1 MAAGERRVTRVLN
14 SVALALREA
23 KSFSI
28 VEEENLD
35 SGTKKEVSLL
45 EQMHLSQEATSN
57 PGAFVG
63 PLHLPSYREVDSPR
77 KESSQPW
84 VLGQEWIK
92 LKRDTTEEKV
102 FEQLKPIAPVQK
114 TVPWVGEV
122 AATLQEATKRDC
134 SWEAGVKK
142 TPVTFEDV
150 AVNFT
155 QEEWD
160 CLDASQR
167 VLYQDV
173 LSETFKNL
181 ASVARTFLRKPE
193 LITKLEQQEKQWREF
208 LHLPNTEGLSEGK
221 KKELREQ
228 DPSLRDEGTSEDKVF
243 LACRGA
249 LSAPAGSMDRTRV
262 LQASRGGAPFFC
274 HTCGKCFSRRSYLY
288 SHQFIHNPKW
298 TNSCSQC
305 GKLFRSPKSL
315 SYHRRMHVGERPFC
329 CTLCDKTY
337 CDASGLSRH
346 RRVHLGYRPHSCS
359 VCGKSFRD
367 QSELKRHQKIHQN
380 QEPVDGN
387 QECTL
392 RTPGTP
398 AEFQTPIARSQ
409 RSIQGLVDV
418 DHAPGARS
426 QESTFR
432 TEGPMV
438 QNQPSVLKNQ
448 APVTRTQAPIT
459 GTPCQD
465 DRCNSYPV
473 KPSKLNVFSCPHC
486 PLTFSKKSYVSS
498 HQKTQLTESPN
509 YCFHCGKS
517 LSSFSKLLRYQ
528 QQTHWKQKSYRCPI
542 CDLCFREKEGLIG
555 HWRGSKGKELCP
567 DSHCKCRLILGQ
579 WLGFSHDALTVAGEE
594 WKHGGDGSPPQDPYP
609 QGKRPK
615 GEGMQRRQNKGVS
628 EHLET

>member
-1 MAAGERRVTRVLN
+1 VAAGERRP
-14 SVALALREA
+14 
-23 KSFSI
+23 
-28 VEEENLD
+28 
-35 SGTKKEVSLL
+35 LL
-45 EQMHLSQEATSN
+45 
-57 PGAFVG
+57 F
-63 PLHLPSYREVDSPR
+63 
-77 KESSQPW
+77 
-84 VLGQEWIK
+84 
-92 LKRDTTEEKV
+92 
-102 FEQLKPIAPVQK
+102 FQK
-114 TVPWVGEV
+114 
-122 AATLQEATKRDC
+122 
-134 SWEAGVKK
+134 
-142 TPVTFEDV
+142 PVTFEDV

-160 CLDASQR
+160 FLDASQR

-173 LSETFKNL
+173 MSETFKNL
-181 ASVARTFLRKPE
+181 ASVARMFLHKPE
-193 LITKLEQQEKQWREF
+193 LITKLEQQEKQWR
-208 LHLPNTEGLSEGK
+208 
-221 KKELREQ
+221 
-228 DPSLRDEGTSEDKVF
+228 V
-243 LACRGA
+243 
-249 LSAPAGSMDRTRV
+249 TRV
-262 LQASRGGAPFFC
+262 LQASRGGPPFFC

-288 SHQFIHNPKW
+288 SHQFVHNPKR

-315 SYHRRMHVGERPFC
+315 SYHRRMHLGERPFC

-367 QSELKRHQKIHQN
+367 QSELKRHQRIHQN

-418 DHAPGARS
+418 DHAPGPRS

-438 QNQPSVLKNQ
+438 QNQPSMLKNQ

-465 DRCNSYPV
+465 DRSSSHPV
-473 KPSKLNVFSCPHC
+473 KPSRLHVFSCSHC
-486 PLTFSKKSYVSS
+486 PLTFSKKSSLHS
-498 HQKTQLTESPN
+498 HQKTHLTEPPN

-517 LSSFSKLLRYQ
+517 SSSLSKLVRHQ

-542 CDLCFREKEGLIG
+542 CDLCFREKEGLMG

-567 DSHCKCRLILGQ
+567 DSHCKCRVILGQ

-594 WKHGGDGSPPQDPYP
+594 RKHGGDGSPRIYTPRRR
-609 QGKRPK
+609 GLRERACK
-615 GEGMQRRQNKGVS
+615 GDKTKEAVS
-628 EHLET
+628 ILKHK

>member
-1 MAAGERRVTRVLN
+1 MAAGERRVTRALN

-23 KSFSI
+23 KLFSI
-28 VEEENLD
+28 VEEKNLD
-35 SGTKKEVSLL
+35 SRTKKEDSLL

-63 PLHLPSYREVDSPR
+63 PLHLPSSQEVDNPR

-84 VLGQEWIK
+84 VPGQQWIK
-92 LKRDTTEEKV
+92 LERDTTEEKV
-102 FEQLKPIAPVQK
+102 FEQLKPIRPVQK
-114 TVPWVGEV
+114 MVPWVAEV
-122 AATLQEATKRDC
+122 ATTWQEAMKRDC
-134 SWEAGVKK
+134 WWEAWVKK
-142 TPVTFEDV
+142 KPVTFEDV

-173 LSETFKNL
+173 MLETFKNL
-181 ASVARTFLRKPE
+181 ASVARIFVHKPE
-193 LITKLEQQEKQWREF
+193 LITKLEQQEKQWRVF
-208 LHLPNTEGLSEGK
+208 LHLPNTEGLSEGM

-228 DPSLRDEGTSEDKVF
+228 DPSLRDEGTSEDKAF
-243 LACRGA
+243 LACRGTI
-249 LSAPAGSMDRTRV
+249 SAPAGSMDRTRV
-262 LQASRGGAPFFC
+262 LQASRSGPPFFC

-288 SHQFIHNPKW
+288 SHQFVHNPKR

-305 GKLFRSPKSL
+305 GKLFRNPKSL
-315 SYHRRMHVGERPFC
+315 SYHRRMHLGERPFC

-367 QSELKRHQKIHQN
+367 QSELKRHQRIHQN

-398 AEFQTPIARSQ
+398 AEFQAPIARSQ

-448 APVTRTQAPIT
+448 APVTRTEAAIT

-465 DRCNSYPV
+465 DRSNSYPV
-473 KPSKLNVFSCPHC
+473 EPSRLNVFSCPHC
-486 PLTFSKKSYVSS
+486 PLTFSKKSYLSS
-498 HQKTQLTESPN
+498 HQKTHLTEPPN
-509 YCFHCGKS
+509 HCLHCGKS
-517 LSSFSKLLRYQ
+517 FSSFSKLVRHQ

-542 CDLCFREKEGLIG
+542 CDLCFREKEGLMG

-567 DSHCKCRLILGQ
+567 DSHHKCRVILGQ

-594 WKHGGDGSPPQDPYP
+594 WKHGGDGSPPRIHTPRR
-609 QGKRPK
+609 GLREKACK
-615 GEGMQRRQNKGVS
+615 GGS